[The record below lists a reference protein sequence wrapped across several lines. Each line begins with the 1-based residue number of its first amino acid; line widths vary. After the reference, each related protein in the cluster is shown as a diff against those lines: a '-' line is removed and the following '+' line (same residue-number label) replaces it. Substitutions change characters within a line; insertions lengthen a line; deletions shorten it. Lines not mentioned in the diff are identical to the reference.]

1 MPEQSSDVPCS
12 CPLKM
17 DAYIALEDRHC
28 NFFCYNQNYGSILR
42 PFILLPLEQQ
52 LSGQWKLLLI
62 SLSCFICTSI
72 VCQCIS
78 FLLNYFL
85 RLIKLFWLFLKQVF
99 NFFLKIFYLQ
109 SLLYLLQ
116 QKFIIFYYK
125 ITVN

>member
-42 PFILLPLEQQ
+42 SLFILSLEQP
-52 LSGQWKLLLI
+52 SGQWKLLLI

-85 RLIKLFWLFLKQVF
+85 RLIKSFWLFLKQVF
-99 NFFLKIFYLQ
+99 NFFYLQ
-109 SLLYLLQ
+109 SLFYLLQ